1 MRTRTA
7 VAAVVAAGLLVPA
20 AAHAQT
26 TPSYP
31 EPSNPGKVA
40 PKPKGKGKTRT
51 VCKQKKDCKFTTIQS
66 AVNKSKA
73 GDTVKVKPGSY

>member
-7 VAAVVAAGLLVPA
+7 VAAVVLAGLLVPA
-20 AAHAQT
+20 AAQAQT

-40 PKPKGKGKTRT
+40 PKPKP
-51 VCKQKKDCKFTTIQS
+51 FQS
-66 AVNKSKA
+66 IVPMDFHR
-73 GDTVKVKPGSY
+73 G